1 MRAKS
6 KVFART
12 AVTQLSA
19 AVSGPAAAFIL
30 EHVTDPT
37 TLTLTQLAHA
47 YRTDELCPSTVTEA
61 FLAKLGSGPVYR
73 LVTAER
79 ARAQAAR
86 ADALFDA
93 GTDLGPL
100 QGVPL
105 ALKDLMDTK
114 GDVTAA
120 GSKLF
125 LKGAPATR
133 DCPAAARLD
142 AAGAVFLGKTN
153 MTELAFSGL
162 GLNPH
167 FGTPANV
174 FDAARVPGG
183 SSSGA
188 GVAVASGLACAA
200 IGSDTGGS
208 VRIPAAFNGL
218 VGLKTTDKTIST
230 EGCVPLS
237 TTLDTLGPLTR
248 TAEDAWHVWRALLG
262 AAPAPFVPTSVTGL
276 RVLAPTTVLQKDLD
290 DEVAAAFTA
299 VCEQLVHLEVSLE
312 THPLPVLDELNGLYG
327 RFGSFAALEALA
339 LYEDLLGPGS
349 EVDPRVA
356 TRILAG
362 RSRSAADYIRLGF
375 ERTRL
380 QKVFWEAC
388 ADFDVVLAPT
398 VAALPPKL
406 TDLQTDEAYFTANS
420 RVLRNTAIFNL
431 LGVPAISVPCA
442 PLVGV
447 MVAARPGQE
456 ALVLSV
462 AAALGASS

>member
-1 MRAKS
+1 MTGK
-6 KVFART
+6 
-12 AVTQLSA
+12 L
-19 AVSGPAAAFIL
+19 
-30 EHVTDPT
+30 TDPT
-37 TLTLTQLAHA
+37 TLTLTQLARA
-47 YRTDELCPSTVTEA
+47 FRTGQLRPSTVTEA
-61 FLAKLGSGPVYR
+61 YLAKLEPGPVYR
-73 LVTAER
+73 LVTAKR
-79 ARAQAAR
+79 ARAQAAK

-125 LKGAPATR
+125 LNRATATQ

-174 FDAARVPGG
+174 FDAVRVPGG

-208 VRIPAAFNGL
+208 IRIPAAFNGL
-218 VGLKTTDKTIST
+218 VGLKTTDGAVPL

-248 TAEDAWHVWRALLG
+248 TAEDAWHVWRALVG
-262 AAPAPFVPTSVTGL
+262 VAPAPFMPTGVTGL
-276 RVLAPTTVLQKDLD
+276 RVLAPTTVLQEDLD
-290 DEVAAAFTA
+290 AEVAAAFA
-299 VCEQLVHLEVSLE
+299 GVCEQLTELGVELE
-312 THPLPVLDELNGLYG
+312 TRPLPVLNELNGLYG

-380 QKVFWEAC
+380 QSVFWAAC
-388 ADFDVVLAPT
+388 AGFDVVLAPT
-398 VAALPPKL
+398 VAVLPPKL

-420 RVLRNTAIFNL
+420 AVLRNTAIFNL
-431 LGVPAISVPCA
+431 LGVPALSVPCA
-442 PLVGV
+442 PMIGV

-462 AAALGASS
+462 AAALEAG

>member
-1 MRAKS
+1 M
-6 KVFART
+6 
-12 AVTQLSA
+12 
-19 AVSGPAAAFIL
+19 
-30 EHVTDPT
+30 TDPT

-47 YRTDELCPSTVTEA
+47 YRTDELRPSTVTEA

-105 ALKDLMDTK
+105 ALKDLMDTQ

-125 LKGAPATR
+125 LKGAPAAQKGAPAAQ

-290 DEVAAAFTA
+290 DEVAVPFDR
-299 VCEQLVHLEVSLE
+299 VCAQLSGLGVSLE
-312 THPLPVLDELNGLYG
+312 TRPLPVLDELNGLYG

-349 EVDPRVA
+349 KVDPRVA

-380 QKVFWEAC
+380 QKVFWKAC

-406 TDLQTDEAYFTANS
+406 ADLQTDEAYFTANS

-431 LGVPAISVPCA
+431 LGVPAVSVPCA
-442 PLVGV
+442 PMVGA

-462 AAALGASS
+462 AAALAASS

>member
-1 MRAKS
+1 M
-6 KVFART
+6 
-12 AVTQLSA
+12 
-19 AVSGPAAAFIL
+19 
-30 EHVTDPT
+30 TDPT
-37 TLTLTQLAHA
+37 TLTLAQLAHA
-47 YRTDELCPSTVTEA
+47 YRTGDLRPSAVTETY
-61 FLAKLGSGPVYR
+61 LAKLEPGPVYR

-79 ARAQAAR
+79 AREQAAR
-86 ADALFDA
+86 ADTLFAA

-105 ALKDLMDTK
+105 ALKDLMDTA

-120 GSKLF
+120 GAKTF
-125 LKGAPATR
+125 LNSAPATQ

-167 FGTPANV
+167 FGTPENV

-208 VRIPAAFNGL
+208 VRIPAAFSGL
-218 VGLKTTDKTIST
+218 VGLKTTDKTIPVA
-230 EGCVPLS
+230 GCVPLS

-248 TAEDAWHVWRALLG
+248 TAEDAWQVWRALLG
-262 AAPAPFVPTSVTGL
+262 AAPAPFVPANVTGL
-276 RVLAPTTVLQKDLD
+276 RVLAPTTVLQEDLD

-299 VCEQLVHLEVSLE
+299 VSEQLVHLGASLE
-312 THPLPVLDELNGLYG
+312 TRPLPVLAELNGLYG
-327 RFGSFAALEALA
+327 RYGSFAAFEALA

-356 TRILAG
+356 TRILAA
-362 RSRSAADYIRLGF
+362 RNRSATDYIRLGF

-380 QKVFWEAC
+380 QSVFWAAC

-398 VAALPPKL
+398 VAVLPPKL
-406 TDLQTDEAYFTANS
+406 TDIQTDEAYFTANS

-431 LGVPAISVPCA
+431 LGVPALSVPCA
-442 PLVGV
+442 PMVGA

-462 AAALGASS
+462 AAALEAG

>member
-1 MRAKS
+1 MTGK
-6 KVFART
+6 
-12 AVTQLSA
+12 L
-19 AVSGPAAAFIL
+19 
-30 EHVTDPT
+30 TDPT
-37 TLTLTQLAHA
+37 TLTLTQLARA
-47 YRTDELCPSTVTEA
+47 YRAGQLRPSTVTEA
-61 FLAKLGSGPVYR
+61 YLAKLEPGPVYR
-73 LVTAER
+73 LVTAKR
-79 ARAQAAR
+79 ARAQAAK
-86 ADALFDA
+86 ADAVFDA

-105 ALKDLMDTK
+105 ALKDLMDTQ

-125 LKGAPATR
+125 LNRATATQ
-133 DCPAAARLD
+133 DCLAAARLD

-174 FDAARVPGG
+174 FDAVRVPGG

-218 VGLKTTDKTIST
+218 VGLKTTDGAVPL

-262 AAPAPFVPTSVTGL
+262 AAPAPFRPTGATGL
-276 RVLAPTTVLQKDLD
+276 RVLVPTTVLQEDLD
-290 DEVAAAFTA
+290 AEVAAAFTA
-299 VCEQLVHLEVSLE
+299 VCEQLVHLGASLE
-312 THPLPVLDELNGLYG
+312 TRPLPVLAELNGLYG

-362 RSRSAADYIRLGF
+362 RSRSAADYIQLGF

-380 QKVFWEAC
+380 QSVFWEAC
-388 ADFDVVLAPT
+388 AGFDVVLAPT

-406 TDLQTDEAYFTANS
+406 TDLRTDEAYFAANS

-431 LGVPAISVPCA
+431 LGAPAVSVPYA
-442 PLVGV
+442 PMVGV
-447 MVAARPGQE
+447 MIAARPGQE

-462 AAALGASS
+462 AAALGSSS